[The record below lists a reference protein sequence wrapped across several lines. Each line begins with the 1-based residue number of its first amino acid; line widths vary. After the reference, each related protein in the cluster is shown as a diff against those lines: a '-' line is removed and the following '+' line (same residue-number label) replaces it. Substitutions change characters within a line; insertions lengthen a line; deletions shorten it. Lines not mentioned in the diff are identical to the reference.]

1 MHPLFVHQMAK
12 ARVADAHREARRRGQ
27 SRPWFA
33 PRNLK

>member
-12 ARVADAHREARRRGQ
+12 AQVADAHREARRRAHA
-27 SRPWFA
+27 RPWFA